1 MNPTQKEQT
10 AEIQVDN
17 IGGIEHAE
25 IECPPGVTV
34 LAGRNATNRTSFLQ
48 GVMAAIGS
56 DDATLKADAEEGAV
70 ELTLGD
76 ETYSRRLFRENG
88 TIRSDGE
95 PYLDDPTLADLFAFL
110 LESNDA
116 RQAVARNDDLREVI
130 MRPVDTAAIEAEIEQ
145 LERRRDDIDER
156 LDELD
161 SLATRLPELEEDQ
174 ISLKAQIEEKR
185 EELAATEME
194 IEELDADVDET
205 REEKAELESRLDD
218 LREVRTE
225 LKTTRDRIES
235 EQASIDALEA
245 ERQEIDAAL
254 KKFSEVP
261 EERIGRIDEEIQR
274 LHGQVQAIETT
285 IGDLQSIIQFNQD
298 TLGDERPDLV
308 SELQDVETDGAITN
322 QLVDDDDTICWTCG
336 STVKSSQIE
345 TTLEQLQELHRE
357 KTGKRESL
365 QAQISELRAERSE
378 LEEQR
383 NERKALETKRR
394 DIAEEI
400 ETRQDRLEEL
410 TDRRDELI
418 GEVEHHEDVVQDL
431 QREDYSEVIDLH
443 TEANQ
448 LEFEVEQLEAELD
461 DAEAEIERIETNLDT
476 REELK
481 AQRDELQS
489 ELQTLR
495 TRVDDLERGSVDAF
509 NDHMDDVLELLGYA
523 NLERIWIDRAERE
536 IRDGRRTV
544 TRSHF
549 ELNVVRSTDDG
560 TIYEDTVD
568 HLSESEREVTGLV
581 FALAGYLAHEVY
593 EDIPFMLLDSVEA
606 IDSDRIA
613 DLLHYFEEFTDY
625 LLVALLPEDAAALH
639 DGLHRISEF

>member
-1 MNPTQKEQT
+1 MNQTQKEQT

-17 IGGIEHAE
+17 IGGIKHAE

-48 GVMAAIGS
+48 GVMAAMGS

-76 ETYSRRLFRENG
+76 ETYSRHLFRENG

-194 IEELDADVDET
+194 IEELNADVDET

-225 LKTTRDRIES
+225 LETTRDRIES

-261 EERIGRIDEEIQR
+261 EERIGRIDEKIQR

-322 QLVDDDDTICWTCG
+322 QLVDDEDTICWTCG

-448 LEFEVEQLEAELD
+448 LEFEVEQLGAELD

-495 TRVDDLERGSVDAF
+495 TRIDDLERGSVDAF

-536 IRDGRRTV
+536 VRDGRRTV
-544 TRSHF
+544 TQSHF

-606 IDSDRIA
+606 IDSNRIA